1 MTRDPEDLT
10 DEAPKDDDDDKM
22 PFTSHLEELRERL
35 IKSFSA
41 VGVGFLIAYA
51 FKDRLFEILMRP
63 LVQVMGQGD
72 TLIYTGLPEAFF
84 TYLKVAFLAGI
95 MLASPVII
103 YQFWMFVA
111 PGLYRKERKVLLPV
125 VVLSTLFFV
134 GGALFGY
141 FFVFPIGF
149 QFFLGFTTEKIQALP
164 SMKEYL
170 SFSSKL
176 LIAFGLA
183 FELPLVL
190 TGMARMGIVSVDF
203 LKKNR
208 KYAILLIF
216 IVAAIITPP
225 DVISQVM
232 MALPLMVLYEISIIG
247 ARIFQPKPSEEAP
260 EDEPEDGTDEEDCE
274 ACAPENSAGA
284 GASWEG
290 NAVDPADGEDEPDP
304 GSDRPAGAGPAERGR
319 G

>member
-1 MTRDPEDLT
+1 MTLDNDDRTPDAPPAD
-10 DEAPKDDDDDKM
+10 DEERM

-35 IKSFSA
+35 IKSFIA
-41 VGVGFLIAYA
+41 VGVGFLVAYG
-51 FKDRLFEILMRP
+51 FKDRIFEILMRP
-63 LVQVMGQGD
+63 LVKVMGQGD

-95 MLASPVII
+95 MAASPVIL

-111 PGLYRKERKVLLPV
+111 PGLYRKERKFLLPIV
-125 VVLSTLFFV
+125 ILSTFFFV

-149 QFFLGFTTEKIQALP
+149 EFFLGFTNEKIQALP

-190 TGMARMGIVSVDF
+190 TGMARMGLVTVDF

-208 KYAILLIF
+208 KYAILIIF

-232 MALPLMVLYEISIIG
+232 MAAPLMVLYEISIIG
-247 ARIFQPKPSEEAP
+247 AKIFQPKPAD
-260 EDEPEDGTDEEDCE
+260 EDEGDEAGEEDGAEQ
-274 ACAPENSAGA
+274 AAG
-284 GASWEG
+284 S
-290 NAVDPADGEDEPDP
+290 DP
-304 GSDRPAGAGPAERGR
+304 GKTGNDD
-319 G
+319 